1 MVAQEWL
8 DDVPCDVVEIDARG
22 RQCLVLVAG
31 AGRETLGPT
40 LDDVAGCAAYGVD
53 ADAAQRWLQRWWP
66 VMLPGARAEVGL
78 PRDHAWAALTAQL
91 LAGSAVAIDYGH
103 IRSGRLAGR
112 YDAGTLSAYASG
124 RQVDPVPDGRCD
136 ITAHVAM
143 DACAAAGRVSAD
155 AVTLSRQRDA
165 LSELGVS
172 GALPPREQAALDP
185 AAYADALQC
194 ASQGAELRDRAGL
207 GAFWWLRVDR
217 AAALTATAAPTGWSG
232 PRPGPS
238 SPVGPGPAPA
248 GGPAP
253 RPGAAPPP

>member
-8 DDVPCDVVEIDARG
+8 DDVPCDVVEIDAQG
-22 RQCLVLVAG
+22 RPRLVLVEDD
-31 AGRETLGPT
+31 GREVLGPA
-40 LDDVAGCAAYGVD
+40 LDDGAGCATYDVD
-53 ADAAQRWLQRWWP
+53 ADAIQGWLQRWWP
-66 VMLPGARAEVGL
+66 VALPGARAEVGL
-78 PRDHAWAALTAQL
+78 PRDGAWAGLTAQL
-91 LAGSAVAIDYGH
+91 RAGTVVAIDYGH

-124 RQVDPVPDGRCD
+124 RQVDAVPDGRCD

-143 DACAAAGRVSAD
+143 DACAAAGRVGSD
-155 AVTLSRQRDA
+155 AVTLTRQRDA
-165 LSELGVS
+165 LSELGVR
-172 GALPPREQAALDP
+172 GTLPPREQAVVDP

-217 AAALTATAAPTGWSG
+217 AAALTAAAAPTGWSG
-232 PRPGPS
+232 PGPGPS
-238 SPVGPGPAPA
+238 SPAGPGPGPAP
-248 GGPAP
+248 GPAP